1 MPKFG
6 IYSPD
11 SQMVKSH
18 HLSLL
23 RLPRGCL
30 SKYIF
35 IVLFEVV
42 ATSNQCLRTYNS
54 GLPWRHFPVSRQ
66 VRSMAAILMVRS
78 CHTNSKG
85 SPGSPTAIREVSHVA
100 TTGLMTSLTNRSGMI
115 TASLILKN
123 FQVSVEFIGLGLVI
137 VLFKVVKIGGRTM
150 VTSYNNKSNL
160 K

>member
-1 MPKFG
+1 MISEVFFRVGVQIFG
-6 IYSPD
+6 NDNYWTTICLNFRIYSPE

-23 RLPRGCL
+23 RPPRGCL

-35 IVLFEVV
+35 IVMFEVV

-66 VRSMAAILMVRS
+66 VRSTAAILMVRPR
-78 CHTNSKG
+78 HTNSRG

-115 TASLILKN
+115 TVSL
-123 FQVSVEFIGLGLVI
+123 FFIKFI
-137 VLFKVVKIGGRTM
+137 N
-150 VTSYNNKSNL
+150 S
-160 K
+160 